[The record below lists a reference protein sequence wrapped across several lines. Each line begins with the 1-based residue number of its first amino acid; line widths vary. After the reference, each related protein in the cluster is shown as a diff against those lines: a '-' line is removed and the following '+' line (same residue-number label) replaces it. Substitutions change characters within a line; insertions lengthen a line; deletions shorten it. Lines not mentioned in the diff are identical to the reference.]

1 MVKRFLLLVVALGL
15 VVVIAGAGFAPT
27 AEAQGG
33 QHFATTLSGAEEVNG
48 AGVPNQGD
56 PDGSGF
62 ATLTVNRGL
71 GEICFDITVQDI
83 TLPAILAHIHNAA
96 AGVNGAIVVPLTAP
110 DATGHSSG
118 CVSVDREL
126 VKDIAKH
133 PENYYVNVHTTDFP
147 SGALRGQLGD

>member
-1 MVKRFLLLVVALGL
+1 MVKRFMFLVVAFGL
-15 VVVIAGAGFAPT
+15 IVAIAGARFGYS

-33 QHFATTLSGAEEVNG
+33 QKFSTDLSGAEEVN
-48 AGVPNQGD
+48 AQGVPNQGD
-56 PDGSGF
+56 LDGSGF
-62 ATLTVNRGL
+62 AQLTLNRGV

-118 CVSVDREL
+118 CVSVDRAL

-133 PENYYVNVHTTDFP
+133 PENYYV
-147 SGALRGQLGD
+147 